1 MHSLRFMRCRP
12 CVRRPAASGR
22 RGPLRLHSKAPH
34 RSPSLRLS
42 SRYALRSMPP
52 IGRHHCVLRSRRRA
66 PANGSGDVA
75 VSPDTRLQPRVGA
88 ATPERSFGSRSR
100 SPRLS
105 RGCDTLRLA
114 SGMPGSTLY
123 VQSHLGV
130 RNLLAAAPARVGPNP
145 LRPRCTFDRLCAS
158 RRRTTSRKLFLHA
171 AHLVKLSCN
180 FFAFVLDPRC
190 RGGAARASR
199 AKPRRAWRKCSAKA
213 QAQLA
218 RAGRERGERK
228 RHYVEQDPAF
238 REG

>member
-12 CVRRPAASGR
+12 YVRRPAASGR

-88 ATPERSFGSRSR
+88 ATPERSVGARSR

-123 VQSHLGV
+123 VQSHLGFAAEGR
-130 RNLLAAAPARVGPNP
+130 RNGPNGRLRDRSGNTQQNAP
-145 LRPRCTFDRLCAS
+145 GPLPGAFCWVLGIFLRPL
-158 RRRTTSRKLFLHA
+158 LHA
-171 AHLVKLSCN
+171 
-180 FFAFVLDPRC
+180 
-190 RGGAARASR
+190 
-199 AKPRRAWRKCSAKA
+199 
-213 QAQLA
+213 
-218 RAGRERGERK
+218 
-228 RHYVEQDPAF
+228 
-238 REG
+238 

>member
-12 CVRRPAASGR
+12 HVRRPAASGR

-52 IGRHHCVLRSRRRA
+52 IGRHPCALRSRRRA

-75 VSPDTRLQPRVGA
+75 VSPDARLQPRVGA
-88 ATPERSFGSRSR
+88 ATPEHSSGSRSR

-123 VQSHLGV
+123 VQSHLGI
-130 RNLLAAAPARVGPNP
+130 AALRRRCGPN
-145 LRPRCTFDRLCAS
+145 DRLRDRSGSAQQNAPGPLPGAFCWALESS
-158 RRRTTSRKLFLHA
+158 RRPFQHA
-171 AHLVKLSCN
+171 QRPTPCN
-180 FFAFVLDPRC
+180 
-190 RGGAARASR
+190 RGAPSPPTRQGGE
-199 AKPRRAWRKCSAKA
+199 
-213 QAQLA
+213 QLPENFSSML
-218 RAGRERGERK
+218 RI
-228 RHYVEQDPAF
+228 P
-238 REG
+238 

>member
-100 SPRLS
+100 APRLS

-123 VQSHLGV
+123 VQSHLGFAAEGR
-130 RNLLAAAPARVGPNP
+130 RNGPNGRLRDRSGNTQQNAP
-145 LRPRCTFDRLCAS
+145 GPLPGAFCWVFGIFLRPL
-158 RRRTTSRKLFLHA
+158 LHA
-171 AHLVKLSCN
+171 
-180 FFAFVLDPRC
+180 
-190 RGGAARASR
+190 
-199 AKPRRAWRKCSAKA
+199 
-213 QAQLA
+213 
-218 RAGRERGERK
+218 
-228 RHYVEQDPAF
+228 
-238 REG
+238 